1 MDQRHRQVFELIKK
15 ATRLHRANVDATMP
29 SRPLYQGQIPI
40 VFFIGNHPGCRLT
53 DISEGLKITRAATTK
68 SVNRLVNSGMVA
80 KKADPEDQ
88 RICRVAIT
96 PKGRRCIASGRKA
109 FEGTIDKAFDGF
121 SAADMEAFAG
131 YLQRIV
137 DNLQPANDPA
147 GKERQ

>member
-96 PKGRRCIASGRKA
+96 PKGRRCIASGRLPGK
-109 FEGTIDKAFDGF
+109 
-121 SAADMEAFAG
+121 SARWRAIQAAAARSLKLWTMTSG
-131 YLQRIV
+131 
-137 DNLQPANDPA
+137 P
-147 GKERQ
+147 